1 MWPALAVPTCS
12 SLMHSLITAFWI
24 LSTAFYWSSPCKGH
38 WHSLL
43 LKPVITFQSL
53 SYSLPAALNSADHF
67 GFMKLFPCL
76 LWHPL
81 TLWFLFPS
89 FLHEL
94 LFHYSFLKCQWSEVK
109 LLSRVRL
116 FATSWTVA
124 CQVPPSM
131 EFSRQG
137 YWSGLPFP
145 SPGDLPDPGIEPGS
159 PALQAD
165 STIWATWEGRN
176 ASVSSLHLFSSYS
189 TARGSSSR
197 HHNSLQICIKMSM
210 NLLKLQAEL
219 YMGKG
224 PITVGYI
231 KESKTK

>member
-67 GFMKLFPCL
+67 GFMKFFPCL

-116 FATSWTVA
+116 FVTPWTVA
-124 CQVPPSM
+124 YQAPPSM

-145 SPGDLPDPGIEPGS
+145 SPGDLPNPGIEPQP
-159 PALQAD
+159 PALLEDALPPEPYVD
-165 STIWATWEGRN
+165 
-176 ASVSSLHLFSSYS
+176 
-189 TARGSSSR
+189 
-197 HHNSLQICIKMSM
+197 
-210 NLLKLQAEL
+210 
-219 YMGKG
+219 
-224 PITVGYI
+224 
-231 KESKTK
+231 SKTKTKQRSDIK

>member
-94 LFHYSFLKCQWSEVK
+94 LFHYSFLKCQWSEVAQSCPT
-109 LLSRVRL
+109 LCNLMDS
-116 FATSWTVA
+116 T
-124 CQVPPSM
+124 CQAPLSM
-131 EFSRQG
+131 EFSRQK

-159 PALQAD
+159 PALQSD
-165 STIWATWEGRN
+165 STIWATREDRN

-189 TARGSSSR
+189 TTRGSSSR

-224 PITVGYI
+224 PITVRYI
-231 KESKTK
+231 KKSKTK

>member
-67 GFMKLFPCL
+67 GFMKFFPCL

-94 LFHYSFLKCQWSEVK
+94 LFHYSFLKCQWSEVAQSCPT
-109 LLSRVRL
+109 L
-116 FATSWTVA
+116 
-124 CQVPPSM
+124 C
-131 EFSRQG
+131 
-137 YWSGLPFP
+137 
-145 SPGDLPDPGIEPGS
+145 DLMDSSLPGS
-159 PALQAD
+159 SIHGIFQARILEWVAI
-165 STIWATWEGRN
+165 S
-176 ASVSSLHLFSSYS
+176 FS
-189 TARGSSSR
+189 RGSSWPRDRTWVSCTSGR
-197 HHNSLQICIKMSM
+197 LYHMSH
-210 NLLKLQAEL
+210 LGRPKCQCFILTPLFFLFHCQRFF
-219 YMGKG
+219 
-224 PITVGYI
+224 IQT
-231 KESKTK
+231 S

>member
-94 LFHYSFLKCQWSEVK
+94 LFHYSFLKCQWSEVAQSCPT
-109 LLSRVRL
+109 LCDLMDS
-116 FATSWTVA
+116 T
-124 CQVPPSM
+124 CQAPLSM
-131 EFSRQG
+131 EFSRQK
-137 YWSGLPFP
+137 YWSGKPLPFP
-145 SPGDLPDPGIEPGS
+145 GVCPSPGLNPG
-159 PALQAD
+159 LLHCRRF
-165 STIWATWEGRN
+165 STDWATREAPVTPN
-176 ASVSSLHLFSSYS
+176 TY
-189 TARGSSSR
+189 
-197 HHNSLQICIKMSM
+197 
-210 NLLKLQAEL
+210 E
-219 YMGKG
+219 
-224 PITVGYI
+224 
-231 KESKTK
+231 